1 MSLTSVVAALLAAM
15 RFSRVAFAE
24 PDLSRL
30 GDAAWTI
37 IGAFAL
43 SSLILYGLWVS
54 VFAFLGWLLGRWR
67 LRAGVKIPSNYVW
80 GGIAVGMVTG
90 APAWLFGLEYVGM
103 FSEVMLRAVDW
114 PRS

>member
-1 MSLTSVVAALLAAM
+1 MRLTSMVAAPLAAM
-15 RFSRVAFAE
+15 RYNRVAFAE
-24 PDLSRL
+24 PGLSRAS
-30 GDAAWTI
+30 GAVWTI

-103 FSEVMLRAVDW
+103 FNDALLRAVGW
-114 PRS
+114 P